1 MTERSW
7 SISSNR
13 GWESFECKI
22 LNDHCDDLLCCLT
35 LNGEY
40 LDRSRPE
47 LSGGHLAPDFKV
59 LLPQTI
65 LSRQSLRGLYVDLF
79 RWREMGEFFS
89 RDLQA
94 ASSGGQILRL
104 SIEDNPRFIQSS
116 GKRVFTIHYVS
127 GLVMT
132 ITSSFLVDQ
141 SCVGLA
147 VDELARSLG
156 VGH

>member
-13 GWESFECKI
+13 GWESFECEL
-22 LNDHCDDLLCCLT
+22 LNDHGDDLLCRLS

-47 LSGGHLAPDFKV
+47 SNGCHVVPDFNV
-59 LLPQTI
+59 LLPQTL
-65 LSRQSLRGLYVDLF
+65 LSRQSLRGLYMDIF
-79 RWREMGEFFS
+79 RWREIGGLFS

-94 ASSGGQILRL
+94 AGSGGQMLRL
-104 SIEDNPRFIQSS
+104 SIEDNPRFIQGA
-116 GKRVFTIHYVS
+116 GKRVFSIQYVS
-127 GLVMT
+127 GLAMT

-147 VDELARSLG
+147 LDELARSLG
-156 VGH
+156 VEH